1 MIITVFS
8 INLAHKCF
16 VSRIGHYMGRRTNW
30 MDASGKEVTLWQ
42 QMLDRPNFW
51 VEGSLHLRP
60 AEKIQSAEKAASSQ
74 SSLSS
79 SSHSSKSY
87 HPN

>member
-1 MIITVFS
+1 MFPVEPYTVIIR
-8 INLAHKCF
+8 ILY
-16 VSRIGHYMGRRTNW
+16 IGHYMGRRTSW

-60 AEKIQSAEKAASSQ
+60 AEKIVVEKGNTSSQ

-79 SSHSSKSY
+79 SPSSKSY
-87 HPN
+87 HPV